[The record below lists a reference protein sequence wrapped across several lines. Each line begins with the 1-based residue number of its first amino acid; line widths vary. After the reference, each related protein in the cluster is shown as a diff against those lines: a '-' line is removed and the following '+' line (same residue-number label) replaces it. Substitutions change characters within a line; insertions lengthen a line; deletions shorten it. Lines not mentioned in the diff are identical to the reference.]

1 MENKEVVKETEKK
14 NTPLFILKIVGN
26 VLFYAVIITL
36 LLFSIMNI
44 NAGSKNGGFPNIFG
58 RGFLSVQSDSMTR
71 NGDVPAEYGDY
82 KIGEFKKGDL
92 LIVKVVN
99 NKNINELE
107 VGDVITFLDT
117 NINNLNSH
125 RIVHIAKNS
134 DNSIKGIYVQGDLSV
149 SNHGIYE
156 VDNPDKVEHN
166 YFLTE
171 NGYVQY
177 FSGEALSYIKGV
189 VTGVN
194 SGAGKVLENI
204 QQNWLWYFVLPVLVF
219 LLFEVFMVVKNIMD
233 LKGAKQKAEL
243 ASDKEAMMAD
253 LEAQKEELRRQILA
267 EMGIQ
272 QPTQQ
277 AETPKEEAPTQV
289 EEVKEEVQ
297 AEVEPV
303 VQVEAEVTEEI
314 KEEAATTDAVVVEE
328 TTDAEVE
335 PAQEETKEEA
345 KEKPVAD
352 AVVTENVIQT
362 LDEPSSITEVVPQ
375 EEVQAEAVEPE
386 AQTEV
391 VGVQEK
397 TEEVVEP
404 AKEAKPT
411 TKKPAAKKTTTTAK
425 KSSSSTTKKTTTSK
439 TSTAKKAST
448 STAAKKSTT
457 TKKTTTKKTTE

>member
-1 MENKEVVKETEKK
+1 MENKEVVKEIEIEKK

-58 RGFLSVQSDSMTR
+58 RGFLSVQSNSMKR
-71 NGDVPAEYGDY
+71 NGYLPEQYDEYE
-82 KIGEFKKGDL
+82 IGEFEKGDL
-92 LIVKVVN
+92 LLVKVVN
-99 NKNINELE
+99 SKNIDELE
-107 VGDVITFLDT
+107 LGDVITYFDKDL
-117 NINNLNSH
+117 NNLNSH
-125 RIVHIAKNS
+125 RIVNINKDTS
-134 DNSIKGIYVQGDLSV
+134 GKLISFSIQGDFSASLKGIYDPSDPSKALFNMTLEEQGDVFTFNSTNFDL
-149 SNHGIYE
+149 
-156 VDNPDKVEHN
+156 
-166 YFLTE
+166 
-171 NGYVQY
+171 
-177 FSGEALSYIKGV
+177 IKGV

-243 ASDKEAMMAD
+243 ANDKEAMMAD

-277 AETPKEEAPTQV
+277 AETPKEEAPIQV

-297 AEVEPV
+297 AEP
-303 VQVEAEVTEEI
+303 EVDEEI
-314 KEEAATTDAVVVEE
+314 EKEAATTDAVVVEE
-328 TTDAEVE
+328 TTAAEVE

-345 KEKPVAD
+345 KEEVKEEPVAD
-352 AVVTENVIQT
+352 TVVTENVIQT

-375 EEVQAEAVEPE
+375 EEVQAESVEPE
-386 AQTEV
+386 VQTEV
-391 VGVQEK
+391 VEAQEK

-404 AKEAKPT
+404 AKEVKPA

-425 KSSSSTTKKTTTSK
+425 KSSTSTTKKTTTSK
-439 TSTAKKAST
+439 TSTAKKTST